1 MKIYF
6 SAPIRGDRS
15 DVIIYKDIIDYLKK
29 YGEVLTE
36 HVGNETINQSGEI
49 YISDEEIHNRDME
62 WLLKSDLIIAD
73 VTNLSLGVGYEL
85 GRAVENKKK
94 IVCIYRNEDKN
105 KRLSAMI
112 GGSRDINLIVSN
124 EISVIKSKLKK
135 YLSK

>member
-1 MKIYF
+1 MPNVK
-6 SAPIRGDRS
+6 DRS

-29 YGEVLTE
+29 YGDVLTE
-36 HVGNETINQSGEI
+36 HVGDETLNQSGEI
-49 YISDEEIHNRDME
+49 YISDEAIHNRDMG